1 MEIWREDRPHTNT
14 LEGKL
19 KHFIYTDKRKETHSQ
34 RERERER
41 EREKEE
47 DRLNLLEDEDPENIW
62 NEAPPARGEGE
73 RGVRTADGPTQRSLS
88 EKTGGREREG

>member
-19 KHFIYTDKRKETHSQ
+19 KHIIYTDKRKETHSQ
-34 RERERER
+34 RERER
-41 EREKEE
+41 EE

-73 RGVRTADGPTQRSLS
+73 RGVRMADGPTQRSLS
-88 EKTGGREREG
+88 EKTGGRERGG